1 MGQSEEEE
9 EKEMAVG
16 TLVGGWV
23 DGNRR
28 LSSLRL
34 TLLFYFF
41 HTIESG
47 WKDK

>member
-1 MGQSEEEE
+1 MGQRE
-9 EKEMAVG
+9 EKEKKNGGG